1 MYVCEFKNYELKLQN
16 FFDQT
21 ILWNF
26 QFLCVACQSQYLSRK
41 GLSSQKKEDKQGYK
55 YDKPKIN
62 LYFS

>member
-21 ILWNF
+21 IFAGSF
-26 QFLCVACQSQYLSRK
+26 QETSRK
-41 GLSSQKKEDKQGYK
+41 GLSTQIKEDKQGYK

-62 LYFS
+62 LYLS